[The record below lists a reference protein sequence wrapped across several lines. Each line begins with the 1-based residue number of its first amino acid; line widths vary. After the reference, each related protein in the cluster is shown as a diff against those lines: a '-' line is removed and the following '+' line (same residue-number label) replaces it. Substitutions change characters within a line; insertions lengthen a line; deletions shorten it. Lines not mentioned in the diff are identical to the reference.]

1 MSGLSIS
8 LASVLST
15 LAPEAPAPSAEA
27 PAPAPAPAPA
37 AAPASAPASAPAPAP
52 APAAYANVPF
62 DIGLWPGLSV
72 NARHRGKKV
81 RNTVSLGFGWTRAA
95 RVDGLA
101 AGLAATVIDEEGHG
115 VAVSLGA
122 NIARGSHHGLQ
133 ATHGYN
139 HASDLRG
146 VQAGSI
152 NHAKIVHGVQF
163 GLLNIGGNVRGAQVG
178 LINYAERADASFA
191 LLPITKEGGVRF
203 EVASSDTALVEIGLR
218 LPARYTYAFFGAGLH
233 PFGTERGHVGTE
245 LERGKAWELGLGFG
259 GHIPVDD
266 KIFIDLD
273 ASAWL
278 VTSGLRAGANVGALS
293 KLRAMVG
300 WQAAPHLAL
309 FGGPTLNA
317 LVDDMDDPVDRPG
330 YGWVAWSSESGP
342 HPVDLPPD
350 PTHEIDRVRVRVWP
364 GFVVGLRF

>member
-1 MSGLSIS
+1 MTIFAYVFSGLL
-8 LASVLST
+8 LAG
-15 LAPEAPAPSAEA
+15 APTTPRTEPGSSPQ
-27 PAPAPAPAPA
+27 P
-37 AAPASAPASAPAPAP
+37 
-52 APAAYANVPF
+52 VRVGF

-81 RNTVSLGFGWTRAA
+81 DNTVSLGLGWTRSAQ
-95 RVDGLA
+95 VHGLA

-115 VAVSLGA
+115 VAASLGA
-122 NIARGSHHGLQ
+122 NIARGSFHGLQ

-139 HASDLRG
+139 HAADLRG
-146 VQAGSI
+146 VQAGAV
-152 NHAKIVHGVQF
+152 NHAKVVHGVQF
-163 GLLNIGGNVRGAQVG
+163 GFLNVGGNVRGAQVG

-203 EVASSDTALVEIGLR
+203 EVASSDTALVEIAVR
-218 LPARYTYAFFGAGLH
+218 LPARYTYTFFGAGLH
-233 PFGTERGHVGTE
+233 PFGTERGHVGTQ
-245 LERGKAWELGLGFG
+245 LERGKAWEIGLGFG
-259 GHIPVDD
+259 GHIPVDE
-266 KIFIDLD
+266 KIFVDLD

-278 VTSGLRAGANVGALS
+278 VTSGLRSGANVGAMS

-317 LVDDMDDPVDRPG
+317 LVDDLDRPVDRPG
-330 YGWVAWSSESGP
+330 YGWVAWSSQAGP
-342 HPVDLPPD
+342 RPVDLPPD
-350 PTHEIDRVRVRVWP
+350 PTFDHARVRVRVWP